1 MGIRAQVEL
10 NEEDYNDTW
19 IYMPD
24 GDGEPQVAYLVEP
37 PPEDNRNDV
46 PKLIQFEYYGG

>member
-1 MGIRAQVEL
+1 MEL

-24 GDGEPQVAYLVEP
+24 GDGQPQVAYLVEP
-37 PPEDNRNDV
+37 PPDNRNSI
-46 PKLIQFEYYGG
+46 PQLIQFEYYGR